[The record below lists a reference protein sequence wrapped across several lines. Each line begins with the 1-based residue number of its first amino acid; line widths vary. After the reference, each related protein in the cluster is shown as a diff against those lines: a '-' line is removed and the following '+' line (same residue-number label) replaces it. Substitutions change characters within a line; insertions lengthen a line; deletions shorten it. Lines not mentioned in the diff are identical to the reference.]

1 MRSWPARNDLTH
13 PYATDVEGLP
23 NTLTISITG
32 DPTTPYPGGV
42 SLADTLGGSLLT
54 GEGEQHAIAMSGINE
69 CVNTIVIAYL
79 TDLRHPRTG
88 LIVHIGLN
96 ARRSLPAPRDPSPL

>member
-1 MRSWPARNDLTH
+1 MDPGVGVSGARDGCESWPAKNDLTH

-79 TDLRHPRTG
+79 TDLRTPEQGSSCTLG
-88 LIVHIGLN
+88 
-96 ARRSLPAPRDPSPL
+96 